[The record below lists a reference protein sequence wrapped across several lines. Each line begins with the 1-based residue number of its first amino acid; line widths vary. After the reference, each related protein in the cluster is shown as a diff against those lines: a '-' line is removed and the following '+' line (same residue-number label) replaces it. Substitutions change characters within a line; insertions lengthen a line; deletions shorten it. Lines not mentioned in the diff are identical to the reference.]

1 MKLKNKSVKGLLK
14 WALGTSPKRS
24 AFATKVLGSTVDT
37 VGRGVVVPSTKIKLN
52 EIGMPVDMA
61 WDVYAP
67 FVVRK
72 LVQRNYTPVDAM
84 KMVKHRVPAAFDAL
98 QQAVSERPVVMNR
111 APSLHKLSLMGFNVR
126 LTSGKAI
133 KTNPSIVVP
142 FGMDYDGDSVW
153 NMTGIVIDLEKADR
167 IFEK

>member
-1 MKLKNKSVKGLLK
+1 VGLYDPEDVKLKNKSVKGLLK

-37 VGRGVVVPSTKIKLN
+37 VGRGVIVPSTKLRLN

-84 KMVKHRVPAAFDAL
+84 KMVK
-98 QQAVSERPVVMNR
+98 
-111 APSLHKLSLMGFNVR
+111 
-126 LTSGKAI
+126 
-133 KTNPSIVVP
+133 
-142 FGMDYDGDSVW
+142 
-153 NMTGIVIDLEKADR
+153 
-167 IFEK
+167 